1 MNKLQMTELMK
12 LHLPDITGRQVEM
25 FIEMAGNDI
34 AEKTGIVTE
43 TKVINSVAGQ
53 RWYNLDSFLLK
64 IDKVSFN
71 DVLIPKL
78 IGDPIIEDDEF
89 VQPADSAD
97 TALSTPSSNAENK
110 RFWSISYYDA
120 SNTQVT
126 TAYDDKD
133 PTTELTHSKGA
144 RIGILEKVNNAITRD
159 GRTSNFQSCS
169 VSGTTNIRVYY
180 SRSIRPF
187 AQGTTTTNQS
197 AHADAHRVGIGPLQD
212 IPSQFHDVLLDGAIS
227 YGYKFPPSMDLNM
240 FTAFSTL
247 FEKGLRKIK
256 KFQRTKTA
264 TGFIKPQDF

>member
-1 MNKLQMTELMK
+1 MNKQQITELLR
-12 LHLPDITGRQVEM
+12 LHHRDVSNRQLEVY
-25 FIEMAGNDI
+25 IEQSANRI
-34 AEKTGIVTE
+34 AERTGGIKKTFLIG
-43 TKVINSVAGQ
+43 SVAGK
-53 RWYNLDSFLLK
+53 RWYDLNHSIIK
-64 IDKVSFN
+64 INKIYFN
-71 DVLIPKL
+71 DVKIPKL
-78 IGDPIIEDDEF
+78 IGDPIIDDEEMSN
-89 VQPADSAD
+89 PNDASD

-110 RFWSISYYDA
+110 RFWSISYYDT

-169 VSGTTNIRVYY
+169 VSGTSNIRVYY

-212 IPSQFHDVLLDGAIS
+212 IPSQFHDVLLDGALS